1 MSYQVLARKWRPHNF
16 KQVVGQ
22 QHVLTALINAL
33 QQQRLHHAYLFS
45 GTRGVG
51 KTSIARILAKSL
63 NCETGVT
70 AEPCGQCDHC
80 QAIDQ
85 GRFVDLLEIDAAS
98 RTKVE
103 DTRELLDNVQY
114 KPAQGRY
121 KVYLI
126 DEVHMLSKH
135 SFNALLK
142 TLEEPPE
149 YVKFLLAT
157 TDPQKLPITILSR
170 CLQFHLKSLPKSD
183 ISQQL
188 SHILQQEQH
197 GFEPAALDLLAKAAN
212 GSMRDALSLTDQ
224 AIAFGNGEVQYQSV
238 LSMLGTLDHKQVFD
252 LLRGVSQGDVNLVF
266 AQVAQLVSLG
276 PDFDQVLNELASAL
290 HQIALAQML
299 PSTASASD
307 DNEAI
312 TELAKLFSAEQ
323 VQLCYQIALKGRQD
337 LPLAPE
343 PRVGLEMT
351 LMRMLAFRPAPIVD
365 TDPAIVARQS
375 SQSVLPSGSQQPVVE
390 DKQLSPSEP
399 STPNTINTPSA
410 SEPTVVAEP
419 QTAVSPAAVPTL
431 PAKDAA
437 ETTSNTADAH
447 EAVPG
452 VAKSEPLK
460 PANTLQQTTPSLID
474 SPRLPSNGTALAH
487 ETSQHTTEQSVRVN
501 RQLNPVSEPQGEAT
515 MHTGQST
522 SPVLSETAAPVEPVM
537 GALAKRNMLR
547 SRKKALQSG
556 EKKTAI
562 TTPKAPLAPESLE
575 PSPAPAIE
583 RAPVTHTEM
592 TPSQDARPELN
603 QAAAAQTVASELNS
617 QPGAQT
623 VVSEPN
629 SQPAAPQGQY
639 HEGSTGVPAPHEHRQ
654 INPSADKN
662 ANIDPELPPLDAY
675 SQDYQAYFQ
684 AGDLAP
690 GMTDASL
697 VSAVQTAYDQQGEQ
711 AAVPP
716 QADATTVAAHSE
728 PLTTPAITEVPARAQ
743 TTQLK
748 QESSGGATEPN
759 NPQPML
765 PVPNT
770 FSESNQDPWCQQ
782 INQLGL
788 SGILRQLAL
797 NSVAQALAPQL
808 SLLLQPAHQHLNN
821 EKNQQALLAACQQ
834 VYGESAS
841 VHISIGD
848 SHEQQTPV
856 EIEQAIYLARLNQA
870 KQDIAEDEAIQFFI
884 QRFAAVVDEES
895 IKPI

>member
-80 QAIDQ
+80 QAIEQ

-170 CLQFHLKSLPKSD
+170 CLQFHLKSLTKSD
-183 ISQQL
+183 ISEQL

-197 GFEPAALDLLAKAAN
+197 GFEPPALALLAKAAN

-224 AIAFGNGEVQYQSV
+224 AIAFGNGSVQYDSV
-238 LSMLGTLDHKQVFD
+238 LSMLGTLDHKQVYE
-252 LLRGVSQGDVNLVF
+252 LLRSISQGDVNLVF
-266 AQVAQLVSLG
+266 DQVAQLVSLG
-276 PDFDQVLNELASAL
+276 PDFDQVLNELANAL
-290 HQIALAQML
+290 HQVALAQML
-299 PSTASASD
+299 PSTASGND
-307 DNEAI
+307 DHEAI
-312 TELAKLFSAEQ
+312 TELARTFSAEQ

-351 LMRMLAFRPAPIVD
+351 LMRMLAFRPAPLVD
-365 TDPAIVARQS
+365 IEPTMMAPANQSAPTAELRSHAQGTSQRQASTPIAKALPAPEAIAKTCGQNVSVMPVTPEQES
-375 SQSVLPSGSQQPVVE
+375 SPANSPGPAPEPRVRPPKADNQETASHHAPALDSADHSMRE
-390 DKQLSPSEP
+390 DKQAAESAPLNESVERDTQQNAAVNTAETAGPEQAKQTQNDDKP
-399 STPNTINTPSA
+399 EVSTAA
-410 SEPTVVAEP
+410 SEP
-419 QTAVSPAAVPTL
+419 
-431 PAKDAA
+431 
-437 ETTSNTADAH
+437 
-447 EAVPG
+447 
-452 VAKSEPLK
+452 
-460 PANTLQQTTPSLID
+460 
-474 SPRLPSNGTALAH
+474 
-487 ETSQHTTEQSVRVN
+487 
-501 RQLNPVSEPQGEAT
+501 
-515 MHTGQST
+515 
-522 SPVLSETAAPVEPVM
+522 VL

-562 TTPKAPLAPESLE
+562 TSPKE
-575 PSPAPAIE
+575 APAAALTASKE
-583 RAPVTHTEM
+583 TNRMATA
-592 TPSQDARPELN
+592 QDA
-603 QAAAAQTVASELNS
+603 AI
-617 QPGAQT
+617 
-623 VVSEPN
+623 
-629 SQPAAPQGQY
+629 SQPASVKQPASVATPSHERSIAQATPPYSRQPGSGETRDKAPISSAPQADPPSSS
-639 HEGSTGVPAPHEHRQ
+639 STGHHQISPAM
-654 INPSADKN
+654 
-662 ANIDPELPPLDAY
+662 DPELPPLDAY

-684 AGDLAP
+684 ADNMPAQMP
-690 GMTDASL
+690 DEAFSDA
-697 VSAVQTAYDQQGEQ
+697 VSMAYDHNSSSQQQDYGQTHLPKTAEP
-711 AAVPP
+711 AV
-716 QADATTVAAHSE
+716 E
-728 PLTTPAITEVPARAQ
+728 TELNAGQIGDSDNGQQSRHLIHNPSSD
-743 TTQLK
+743 
-748 QESSGGATEPN
+748 SSG
-759 NPQPML
+759 NPSSHDTAML

-770 FSESNQDPWCQQ
+770 FSQSNQDPWCQQ

-788 SGILRQLAL
+788 SGILRQLGL
-797 NSVAQALAPQL
+797 NSVAQTLAPQL
-808 SLLLQPAHQHLNN
+808 ALVLQPAHQHLNN
-821 EKNQQALLAACQQ
+821 EKNQQALLSACQQ
-834 VYGESAS
+834 VYGDNAS
-841 VHISIGD
+841 VAITIGQVP
-848 SHEQQTPV
+848 EQQTPV

-870 KQDIAEDEAIQFFI
+870 KQDIAEDAAIQFFI
-884 QRFAAVVDEES
+884 QRFAAVVDEDS